1 MKSIIMVLLVIV
13 VLAVLLIVGAI
24 AMYNGFVRQRNVVQ
38 ESWRQI
44 DVELNRRY
52 ELIPNLVET
61 VRGFAAHER
70 NTFEEVTRLRNQAAA
85 LAQDGQT
92 SAAERAQV
100 EGQLSGALRNLLVT
114 VESYPELKSNQNFM
128 QLQSQLEET
137 EDRIAAGRRYYNAN
151 VRIYNT
157 KCDSIPT
164 NIIANMFH
172 FEKAEYFE
180 VNDPTVRQAP
190 SVNFGEIGYG
200 GDKS

>member
-1 MKSIIMVLLVIV
+1 MKFLIIVVLVIV

-24 AMYNGFVRQRNVVQ
+24 VMYNGFVRQRNVVQ

-70 NTFEEVTRLRNQAAA
+70 NTFEEVTRLRNQAAS
-85 LAQDGQT
+85 LAQGGQT

-200 GDKS
+200 QDKS